1 MMFIGGRFKAR
12 LAETQ
17 EDVRACQRLRFVAFM
32 QSRGLM
38 GDGTGLDTDEFDPH
52 CRHMMVEDTR
62 TGSLVCCFRMMPL
75 SNGSEILRSYSA
87 KYYDLNALGD
97 YPGKMVEMGRF
108 CIHPESRD
116 PAIIRVAWQ
125 AMTRFVDDEGV
136 ELLFG
141 CSSFHGVDEDAYMDA
156 FALLKEKHLAPK
168 RWLPRVKAPDVFRFA
183 ARLRRKPDAKKAM
196 ARMPPLLRTY
206 LLMGGWVSDHAVL
219 DPDLDRLH
227 VFTGLATDTIPETRK
242 ARLRALAKAAQITS
256 S

>member
-12 LAETQ
+12 LAGTP

-32 QSRGLM
+32 EARGLE

-52 CRHMMVEDTR
+52 CRHMMVEDMR

-156 FALLKEKHLAPK
+156 FALLKEKHIAPK
-168 RWLPRVKAPDVFRFA
+168 RWLPRVKAPNVFRFA
-183 ARLRRKPDAKKAM
+183 TSLGLRRPNMKLALG
-196 ARMPPLLRTY
+196 RMPPLLRTY
-206 LLMGGWVSDHAVL
+206 LVMGGWVSDHAVIDNEL
-219 DPDLDRLH
+219 NTLH
-227 VFTGLATDTIPETRK
+227 VFTGVEIKSVPSKR
-242 ARLRALAKAAQITS
+242 ARILRGG
-256 S
+256 